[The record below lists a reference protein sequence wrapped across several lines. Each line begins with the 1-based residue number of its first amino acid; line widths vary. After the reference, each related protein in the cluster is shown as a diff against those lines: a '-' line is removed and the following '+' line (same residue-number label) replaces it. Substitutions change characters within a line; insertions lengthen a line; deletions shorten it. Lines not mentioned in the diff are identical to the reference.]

1 MPKRPHRWRR
11 RLKITVITLVV
22 LLLILVYGVVPF
34 LFSRLI
40 TSAGTRPMDR
50 KLTETP
56 ADLGA
61 TFTDVEFPASDG
73 VRISGWLMPSH
84 GKNVTIIYSHGLFRS
99 RRELLARAVDLWKL
113 GYGALLYDS
122 RNHGESG
129 HAKTSLG
136 YFERNDVE
144 GAVSYL
150 KGGPAAQDRIVLL
163 GVSMGA
169 VADLLAAAE
178 TPAVA
183 AVVSDSAYLSLD
195 DTVAHHIKL
204 FFHIPAFP
212 VANELEYF
220 ISRRAGFDA
229 AKMSMVDAVT
239 AIGDRPILFI
249 AGARDRRM
257 PPDIAQKLREA
268 ARNPNSD
275 LLIVDGAGTAVHGHS
290 YLTEPTLYIHKVAK
304 FLDQIQ

>member
-1 MPKRPHRWRR
+1 MPKKPHRWWR
-11 RLKITVITLVV
+11 RLKIAAITLVA

-40 TSAGTRPMDR
+40 TAAGTRPMDR

-56 ADLGA
+56 ANLGA
-61 TFTDVEFPASDG
+61 TFTDVEFSASDG
-73 VRISGWLMPSH
+73 VKISGWLLPSH
-84 GKNVTIIYSHGLFRS
+84 GKHVTIVYSHGLFRS

-136 YFERNDVE
+136 YFERGDVE
-144 GAVSYL
+144 GAVKYL
-150 KGGPAAQDRIVLL
+150 KDGPAAQDRIVLL

-178 TPAVA
+178 TPSVA
-183 AVVSDSAYLSLD
+183 AVISDSAYLSFD

-212 VANELEYF
+212 LANELQYF

-229 AKMSMVDAVT
+229 AKMSMEDAVT

-249 AGARDRRM
+249 AGARDKRM
-257 PPDIAQKLREA
+257 PPSIAEKLYDS
-268 ARNPNSD
+268 ARNPNSGI
-275 LLIVDGAGTAVHGHS
+275 LIVDGTGTEVHGHS
-290 YLTEPTLYIHKVAK
+290 YLADPQLYVDRVAR

>member
-1 MPKRPHRWRR
+1 MPKKPRGWRR
-11 RLKITVITLVV
+11 RLKIAAITLVAV
-22 LLLILVYGVVPF
+22 LVVLVYGVLPF

-40 TSAGTRPMDR
+40 TSAGTRPLDR
-50 KLTETP
+50 RLTETP

-61 TFTDVEFPASDG
+61 RFTDVEFPSPDG

-84 GKNVTIIYSHGLFRS
+84 GKNVTIVYSHGLFRS

-150 KGGPAAQDRIVLL
+150 RSGPAAQDRIVLL

-178 TPAVA
+178 TPEVA
-183 AVVSDSAYLSLD
+183 AVVSDSAYLSFD
-195 DTVAHHIKL
+195 DTVAHHIRL
-204 FFHIPAFP
+204 FFHIPPFP
-212 VANELEYF
+212 LANELEYF
-220 ISRRAGFDA
+220 ISHRAGFDGAKLSTIA
-229 AKMSMVDAVT
+229 AVRAS
-239 AIGDRPILFI
+239 GDRPILFI

-257 PPDIAQKLREA
+257 PPDIAQKLYESSG
-268 ARNPNSD
+268 NPKSD
-275 LLIVDGAGTAVHGHS
+275 LLLVDGPGTEVHGHA
-290 YLTEPTLYIHKVAK
+290 YLTDPKLYIDRVAR
-304 FLDQIQ
+304 FLDEIK

>member
-1 MPKRPHRWRR
+1 MQKKPRRWLR
-11 RLKITVITLVV
+11 RLKIAAITLVV

-40 TSAGTRPMDR
+40 TSASTRPMDR
-50 KLTETP
+50 RLTETP
-56 ADLGA
+56 AELGA
-61 TFTDVEFPASDG
+61 QFSSVEFQTPDG
-73 VRISGWLMPSH
+73 VTISAWLMPSH
-84 GKNVTIIYSHGLFRS
+84 GRGVTIIYSHGLFRS

-113 GYGALLYDS
+113 GYGALLCDS

-129 HAKTSLG
+129 HVRTSLG

-144 GAVSYL
+144 GAVAYL
-150 KGGPAAQDRIVLL
+150 KNGPASQDRIVLL

-183 AVVSDSAYLSLD
+183 AVVSDSAYLSFD

-212 VANELEYF
+212 MANELEF
-220 ISRRAGFDA
+220 WISRRAGFDS
-229 AKMSMVDAVT
+229 AKLNCVEAVK
-239 AIGDRPILFI
+239 A
-249 AGARDRRM
+249 
-257 PPDIAQKLREA
+257 
-268 ARNPNSD
+268 
-275 LLIVDGAGTAVHGHS
+275 
-290 YLTEPTLYIHKVAK
+290 
-304 FLDQIQ
+304 